1 VIDGNLASVF
11 AIMAVFYC
19 KAGSRCHVDVGVA
32 VVGLEGGGL
41 GLEGGTPPG
50 ERL

>member
-1 VIDGNLASVF
+1 VIAGNLASFF
-11 AIMAVFYC
+11 AVMAVFYD
-19 KAGSRCHVDVGVA
+19 KAGYRCRVDVGVG
-32 VVGLEGGGL
+32 VVGLEGGDL